1 MSGAC
6 ASGAKHVSRLDA
18 QGPLA
23 SLFAA
28 TEGVARMQ
36 AQQQATEIKEEKC
49 QKQQSYIQ

>member
-6 ASGAKHVSRLDA
+6 ASGAKHVLRPDA

-28 TEGVARMQ
+28 RYGGRG
-36 AQQQATEIKEEKC
+36 
-49 QKQQSYIQ
+49 